1 MAFDWAERKKVRTKE
16 KGKKKKGEKKKK
28 KEKQGDLDDAR
39 EITVVWCWNVKKK
52 LNFVAAIL
60 EFWRPFLNQFLPNLV
75 QT

>member
-39 EITVVWCWNVKKK
+39 EITVVWFWNVKK
-52 LNFVAAIL
+52 N
-60 EFWRPFLNQFLPNLV
+60 
-75 QT
+75 